1 MPLPAA
7 RRADVDPLRQ
17 ELAEQIDSDADDLT
31 RFLSAFV
38 AAPSPNPPG
47 DTREA
52 CTVLT
57 AFLERAGIDH
67 KIVAPREDMPNI
79 VASFEGGAGPGPH
92 LVLNGHID
100 VFPVEDAST
109 WSRDPWSGD
118 IAHGRVWGR
127 GVIDMKCG
135 TAAIVNAFAYLHDV
149 ADRLKGRL
157 TLTCVSDEETV
168 GPWGA
173 RWLVA
178 NMADEVLGDCLLS
191 AEATGRHAIYFAER
205 GVFWLTITIKTPGN
219 HGAYGH
225 VTPSASRIG
234 AALINDLA
242 EIETLEGKL
251 TDNVEAVLKRASRS
265 IDESHGPGAAT
276 ILNRVTLNVAQV
288 NAGIKNNMI
297 PARCEM
303 VLDVRLPIGLTKADV
318 MPSIEAIVARY
329 PEASIEHGEVLEP
342 NWCDPDHPLV
352 QILQDNA
359 QSLSGVRPDAIVC
372 LGMTDARLWRYAGV
386 PAFTYGSSTDG
397 IAGIDE
403 SVAIDDYLHVVKAH
417 TLSAYDYLTR

>member
-1 MPLPAA
+1 MN
-7 RRADVDPLRQ
+7 RLRQ
-17 ELAEQIDSDADDLT
+17 DLADQIDSDTRDLT
-31 RFLSAFV
+31 EFLSRFV
-38 AAPSPNPPG
+38 RAPSPNPPG
-47 DTREA
+47 DTRA
-52 CTVLT
+52 AAAVLT
-57 AFLERAGIDH
+57 SFLERAGIDH
-67 KIVAPREDMPNI
+67 RVIAPREDMPNI

-109 WSRDPWSGD
+109 WSRDPWSGT
-118 IAHGRVWGR
+118 IAQGRVWGR

-135 TAAIVNAFAYLHDV
+135 TAALARAYAYLHDV

-178 NMADEVLGDCLLS
+178 NMGDEVLGDCLLS
-191 AEATGRHAIYFAER
+191 AEATGRHAVYFAER
-205 GVFWLTITIKTPGN
+205 GVFWLNVTIKTPGH

-234 AALINDLA
+234 AALIQDLA
-242 EIETLEGKL
+242 EIESIEGKL
-251 TDNVEAVLKRASRS
+251 TDNIAAVLDRAGAG
-265 IDESHGPGAAT
+265 IDISHGKGAAR

-297 PARCEM
+297 PARCEL
-303 VLDVRLPIGLTKADV
+303 VLDVRLPIGLAKADV
-318 MPSIEAIVARY
+318 MPAIEAIVARY
-329 PEASIEHGEVLEP
+329 PEAAIEHGDVLEP

-352 QILQDNA
+352 AILQKNA
-359 QSLSGVRPDAIVC
+359 QALTGIRPDPIVC

-386 PAFTYGSSTDG
+386 PAFTYGSSTEG

-403 SVAIDDYLHVVKAH
+403 SVAIDDYLTVVKAH
-417 TLSAYDYLTR
+417 TLSAFDYLTA